1 MGATP
6 SSSSILS
13 GFSLY
18 KPSISGGIPHGYGNP
33 QYPSIPPINRHG
45 PSPRLKKSSKIIQNH
60 HGPSIA
66 LARINAIFRC
76 CASCAC
82 GFLGLWCS
90 GFFKTVGYANPKHI
104 FFRAARTSSYL
115 CWGCYLYPHATRVN
129 TKITGIFSRY
139 GQLTWLNVPQQMVS
153 TPLNPQ
159 LQHFLVLKRWTIT
172 WGEQVWAT
180 NTSSMAKDWSLGPL
194 AHSDVLC
201 LLHPNMIWLVVWTP
215 LKNIS
220 QLGWLFP
227 IYGKIKNGNQTTN
240 QWWKE
245 ARKKPQELGTHVL
258 HDRAIWCLWF
268 YHPVADVCGFPT
280 AMLTIN
286 LEDPPCLDPF
296 LAKTRVGGPL
306 SGDLLLGTWSY
317 HNDSTIDDDT
327 WPLAKE
333 RYMY

>member
-227 IYGKIKNGNQTTN
+227 IYGKIKNVPNHQPVMERSK
-240 QWWKE
+240 KE
-245 ARKKPQELGTHVL
+245 ASRIGNTCSSWSSYLMSLILPS
-258 HDRAIWCLWF
+258 RCRCLRLPYSNVDYKSWRSTMS
-268 YHPVADVCGFPT
+268 GSFPGKNT
-280 AMLTIN
+280 
-286 LEDPPCLDPF
+286 
-296 LAKTRVGGPL
+296 
-306 SGDLLLGTWSY
+306 SWWS
-317 HNDSTIDDDT
+317 S
-327 WPLAKE
+327 
-333 RYMY
+333 